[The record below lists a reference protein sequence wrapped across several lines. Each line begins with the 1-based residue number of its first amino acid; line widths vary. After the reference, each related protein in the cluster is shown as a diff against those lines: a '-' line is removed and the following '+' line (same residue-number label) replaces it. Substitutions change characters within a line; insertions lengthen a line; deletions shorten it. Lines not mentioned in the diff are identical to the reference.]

1 MLKIITAF
9 GLRVVLRRWCQQKYD
24 GKNTLAK
31 KYISYSEANSIVNE
45 EFQAFFLNL
54 YATIVKYGHFNY
66 WFPPKFN
73 IFSTIWYSFY
83 LETILKYCLV
93 SPRLNNKDM
102 IIVNRDLLNVSTIIT
117 SACVKFS
124 WLA

>member
-9 GLRVVLRRWCQQKYD
+9 GLRVVLRSWCQQKYD
-24 GKNTLAK
+24 GKNTLAEK
-31 KYISYSEANSIVNE
+31 IYLTQKPINSQMKN
-45 EFQAFFLNL
+45 FKPFFKNL
-54 YATIVKYGHFNY
+54 YATIAKYGHFIY
-66 WFPPKFN
+66 WFPTKSN
-73 IFSTIWYSFY
+73 ICSNIWYLFY

-102 IIVNRDLLNVSTIIT
+102 IIVNRDLLNVSTVTT
-117 SACVKFS
+117 SGCVKFS